1 MVEPARRHGPF
12 DTRHPVRLKLAATT
26 WELQPDED
34 GLERLD
40 WSAFAARFFPKT
52 RRHDFE
58 ALAAYQSYRDALERA
73 SAAAVT
79 MAGPVSGVGPL
90 SDAVLAWE
98 WEGGA
103 LTERVAG

>member
-12 DTRHPVRLKLAATT
+12 DTRYPVRPKLAATT

-34 GLERLD
+34 RLERLD

-58 ALAAYQSYRDALERA
+58 ALAAYGSYRNALEQA
-73 SAAAVT
+73 SAAAGSVT
-79 MAGPVSGVGPL
+79 GAALPERALRSAGSGIL
-90 SDAVLAWE
+90 
-98 WEGGA
+98 
-103 LTERVAG
+103 LTELRRRSASVT

>member
-12 DTRHPVRLKLAATT
+12 DTRYPARSKLAATR
-26 WELQPDED
+26 WELQPDQD

-40 WSAFAARFFPKT
+40 WSAFVARFFPT
-52 RRHDFE
+52 IHRHDFE
-58 ALAAYQSYRDALERA
+58 ALAAYHSYRNELERA
-73 SAAAVT
+73 SATAVAT
-79 MAGPVSGVGPL
+79 AGPLLESAPL

-103 LTERVAG
+103 MRERVAG